1 MKTRLERGRL
11 MKRKNGFTLIELLAV
26 IVILAIIALIAVP
39 VVMNIISKA
48 NKSAF
53 KDSAYGILKAGE
65 SYYTSELLEDAEGIT
80 EDVIFTFP
88 NNIEGLEFQ
97 GSKPTGGTM
106 TVRKDGKISMAIHNG
121 KHCVTKGF
129 EDEDIQIS
137 DDVENC
143 GLSSGGNTSKTLA
156 TLATRYTFT
165 SQVTA
170 TATLED
176 GTATSTTIEGEETI
190 EVPACIL
197 SKTKCEA
204 GTPVAIKVNATE
216 TYKFYVL
223 NDDTT
228 KNEVTLIMDRNLYSS
243 TDENN
248 GNVAWVNASDY
259 GNSTVKND
267 KGPLTA
273 LKVLKER
280 TSGWTNIPAYTYT
293 LTNDADGLGG
303 SNTYESISKPAT
315 ATTEESVVENVRA
328 RLPRRE
334 EIYAV
339 NNSEN
344 LTQTPWLHE
353 NLYNTGDN
361 NTYGYWTSTTY
372 STLSYGAWRVA
383 YLGNVSNYN
392 VYDDYYNGLRPV
404 IILSK

>member
-1 MKTRLERGRL
+1 MKTILERGKR
-11 MKRKNGFTLIELLAV
+11 MKKKGFTLIELLAV

-53 KDSAYGILKAGE
+53 KDSAYGLLKAGE

-80 EDVIFTFP
+80 EDVTFTFP

-106 TVRKDGKISMAIHNG
+106 TVRKDGKISLAIHNG

-137 DDVENC
+137 DDISNC
-143 GLSSGGNTSKTLA
+143 GLSSGGNTSKTLSA
-156 TLATRYTFT
+156 LATTYSFKKVDEESISTAVAEE
-165 SQVTA
+165 VT
-170 TATLED
+170 
-176 GTATSTTIEGEETI
+176 
-190 EVPACIL
+190 VPSCITN
-197 SKTKCEA
+197 KTKCNA
-204 GTPVAIKVNATE
+204 GTPVAVEVAPNTV
-216 TYKFYVL
+216 YKFYVL

-228 KNEVTLIMDRNLYSS
+228 KNEVTLIMDRNLYSAEDL
-243 TDENN
+243 TNRTHA
-248 GNVAWVNASDY
+248 VAWINAEDY
-259 GNSTVKND
+259 GNSAVKSD

-303 SNTYESISKPAT
+303 TNTYSPISKSAT
-315 ATTEESVVENVRA
+315 ATEGTPESVVENVRA

-344 LTQTPWLHE
+344 LRQTPWLYE
-353 NLYNTGDN
+353 NLNDTGDD
-361 NTYGYWTSTTY
+361 NTAAYWTSTVVSTESHIAWHVYHTGYLYEFLGSVNGGSTY
-372 STLSYGAWRVA
+372 
-383 YLGNVSNYN
+383 
-392 VYDDYYNGLRPV
+392 GLRPV
-404 IILSK
+404 ITLSK